1 MEFTLVN
8 KCEVGEINA
17 QVGDAWR
24 VASGQDIDVEIDIYF
39 DIDVEI
45 DINIDIDVDIDID
58 FYIDV

>member
-24 VASGQDIDVEIDIYF
+24 VASGQDIDVEIDI
-39 DIDVEI
+39 DI
-45 DINIDIDVDIDID
+45 DINDDIDIDIDVVKININ
-58 FYIDV
+58 I